1 MRTIKSLIYKLI
13 NLTPL
18 TKEVSVRLYRFLMKC
33 KYRIMQRRFPTDDK
47 MIVFESFLGKQ
58 FGCSP
63 KALFLS
69 MVNNPEYDAYQKIWM
84 FKNPDAYKELEQY
97 PNTKVVSYGSTEYYE
112 YYARAKYWITNYHLP
127 AGVVKK
133 KDQVYVQ
140 TWHGTPLK
148 KIGCDV
154 GNPKNLSQ
162 DKKRAWRDY
171 RDEGK
176 IIDFMPSPS
185 PFYTEK
191 IKSAFLLQEQA
202 QVLEYGYPRND
213 FLFSY
218 EDGVVGKMKEHLNIP
233 KNKKVILYAPTWRDN
248 QHIPGQGYVYQCG
261 VDFDLLKQELQDEY
275 VILFR
280 AHYLISNSFDFDNYK
295 GFIVDVSHYDDINE
309 LYVISDILVVDY
321 SSVFFDYANLKR
333 PIIFYMYDYEEYKN
347 EMRDFYFSVDEL
359 PGPIVKEEKALV
371 HAIRDAMKE
380 EFCPDEKYIAFNQ
393 KYNPYPVCCS
403 EKVTAKILGQG

>member
-1 MRTIKSLIYKLI
+1 
-13 NLTPL
+13 
-18 TKEVSVRLYRFLMKC
+18 
-33 KYRIMQRRFPTDDK
+33 MQRRFPTDDK